1 MCINAYFDA
10 NFQFTIIFTNMNKII
25 GLIKTQTMRYLFGAA
40 KNKKAASDY
49 ISSEDLPLVLNDNL
63 RFNA

>member
-1 MCINAYFDA
+1 
-10 NFQFTIIFTNMNKII
+10 MNKII